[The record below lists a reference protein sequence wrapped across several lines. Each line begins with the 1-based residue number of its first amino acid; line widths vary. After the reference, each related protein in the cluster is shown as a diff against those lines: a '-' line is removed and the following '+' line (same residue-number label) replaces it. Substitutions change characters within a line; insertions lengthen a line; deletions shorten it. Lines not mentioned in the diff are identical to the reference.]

1 MVLRKI
7 NEQYYENGKRYVVAD
22 IFADSKP
29 SQLPTTGENVKGLSA
44 DDYLAQG
51 STILTKS
58 ADLVM
63 LGETWGEWQ

>member
-22 IFADSKP
+22 IVADSKP

-51 STILTKS
+51 STILTKNIEL
-58 ADLVM
+58 AM
-63 LGETWGEWQ
+63 LGETWGDWQ